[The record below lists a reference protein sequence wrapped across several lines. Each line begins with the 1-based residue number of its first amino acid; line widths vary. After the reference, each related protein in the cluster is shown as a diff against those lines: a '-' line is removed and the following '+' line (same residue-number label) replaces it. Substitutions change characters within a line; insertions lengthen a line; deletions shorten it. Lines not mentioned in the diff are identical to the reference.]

1 MRLMQANLYGDFI
14 KGSHLE
20 QLPEVIRNGILL
32 HRSIDHFID
41 HHESVRQLLPY
52 LRPELPRVAPIA
64 IDIYFDH
71 LLAKNWQHFH
81 PQPLNNYLKVVYTH
95 FDLKDTHYSIEYRNF
110 LERLIHH
117 NWIAHYPTLDAVDRM
132 STNISKQLSFPN
144 KLGNGKTV
152 FLTHEKV
159 ITEAFHEY
167 MRSANEHFLTEDLR
181 ILS

>member
-1 MRLMQANLYGDFI
+1 MQANLYGDFI

-20 QLPEVIRNGILL
+20 LLPEDIRSGVLL

-64 IDIYFDH
+64 VDIYFDH
-71 LLAKNWQHFH
+71 LLARNWHLFH
-81 PQPLNNYLKVVYTH
+81 PQPLNDYLQVI
-95 FDLKDTHYSIEYRNF
+95 YSRFVITDERYSSEYRTF

-117 NWIAHYPTLDAVDRM
+117 NWIAHYPKLDAIERM
-132 STNISKQLSFPN
+132 SGSISRQLSFPN
-144 KLGNGKTV
+144 KLANGKTV

-167 MRSANEHFLTEDLR
+167 MLAANEHFLTEGLR